1 MSAAVERLKG
11 SITALITPFK
21 NGEFDEQAFK
31 RLVEW
36 QIAEGTDGLVP
47 VGTTG
52 ESPTLSHKEHMR
64 VVELCVETARGRVP
78 VIAGAGSNSTREAI
92 ELTRHA
98 KQVGADAALSVAP
111 YYNKPT
117 QDGLYRHFA
126 AIAEAV
132 DLPIVLYN
140 IPGRSIVEIS
150 VETMA
155 KLAEIPN
162 IVGVKDATGN
172 LARASRDRAA
182 LPKSFVRLSGDDATA
197 LGFMAHG
204 GVGCIS
210 VTSNVAPRAS
220 RRVPG
225 RLPRP
230 GNYAKALAIQDRLM
244 ALHDALFCEASPAP
258 TKYAASLLG
267 LCDDE
272 VRLPIVALVRHRGA
286 RPSGRRWRP
295 RSSSTPDHGQEEG
308 RRSEDRRRQPQGA
321 SSLLY

>member
-1 MSAAVERLKG
+1 MAVVDRLKG

-21 NGEFDEQAFK
+21 NSELDEGAFK

-36 QIAEGTDGLVP
+36 QISEGTHGLVP

-78 VIAGAGSNSTREAI
+78 VIAGAGSNSTKEAI

-98 KQVGADAALSVAP
+98 KEVGADAALSVTP

-117 QDGLYRHFA
+117 QEGVYRHFA
-126 AIAEAV
+126 SIAEAV
-132 DLPIVLYN
+132 DIPIVLYN

-150 VETMA
+150 TETMA
-155 KLAEIPN
+155 RLAAIAN

-172 LARASRDRAA
+172 VARASRDRAA
-182 LPKSFVRLSGDDATA
+182 LPKKFVRLSGDDATA

-210 VTSNVAPRAS
+210 VTSNVAPKLCSEFQNACL
-220 RRVPG
+220 G
-225 RLPRP
+225 
-230 GNYAKALAIQDRLM
+230 GDYAKAIVYQDRLM
-244 ALHDALFCEASPAP
+244 AVHDALFCEASPSP

-267 LCDDE
+267 VCEPD
-272 VRLPIVALVRHRGA
+272 VRLPIVPMSDKGRETVRA
-286 RPSGRRWRP
+286 AM
-295 RSSSTPDHGQEEG
+295 
-308 RRSEDRRRQPQGA
+308 A
-321 SSLLY
+321 SAGLLKG